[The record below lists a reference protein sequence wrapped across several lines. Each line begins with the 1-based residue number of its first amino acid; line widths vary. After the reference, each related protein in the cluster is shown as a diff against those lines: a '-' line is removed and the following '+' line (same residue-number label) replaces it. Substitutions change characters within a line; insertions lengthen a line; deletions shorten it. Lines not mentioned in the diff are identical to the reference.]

1 MRKFI
6 VFMLALPVVAMMV
19 SLAGCKDDP
28 PPPPEPVRSSSP
40 GPASPSATPSPVSQQ
55 PAPPPAPTDDG
66 GYSDYGLLET
76 AERYYV
82 NGDEDA
88 PYCIFFSD
96 DTVQDE
102 YGAEGMFEARGSY
115 IYIYFNGSHVGTLT
129 IIDAY
134 TLEDEESGVRWIR
147 EGGDGFGAD
156 AESMESGES
165 APPYVSIGLPPI
177 IFGKNYYLEGDTD
190 DVSLYFWEDGDV
202 DIEGGAE
209 NIYAEYIYTGE
220 EIIITRGGQ
229 VILVLVV
236 VNPAELE
243 DVNSWDCYY
252 FEGAHDYEL
261 ETYERYYLNG
271 DEDDVQLWFWSDGTV
286 DVTNPDGDAANADY
300 YVDGYSVYIDIGY
313 EVELEIVNSYVLR
326 DDEGNVFVRLP

>member
-1 MRKFI
+1 
-6 VFMLALPVVAMMV
+6 MLALPVVALMV

-55 PAPPPAPTDDG
+55 PAPPPAQPDNS
-66 GYSDYGLLET
+66 GYSNYGFLET

-147 EGGDGFGAD
+147 EGGDGFVAD
-156 AESMESGES
+156 DPEHQFRRFSRLQVLALP
-165 APPYVSIGLPPI
+165 APLRLQVYP
-177 IFGKNYYLEGDTD
+177 F
-190 DVSLYFWEDGDV
+190 DVM
-202 DIEGGAE
+202 
-209 NIYAEYIYTGE
+209 
-220 EIIITRGGQ
+220 
-229 VILVLVV
+229 
-236 VNPAELE
+236 
-243 DVNSWDCYY
+243 
-252 FEGAHDYEL
+252 
-261 ETYERYYLNG
+261 
-271 DEDDVQLWFWSDGTV
+271 
-286 DVTNPDGDAANADY
+286 
-300 YVDGYSVYIDIGY
+300 
-313 EVELEIVNSYVLR
+313 VLR
-326 DDEGNVFVRLP
+326 HGMGG